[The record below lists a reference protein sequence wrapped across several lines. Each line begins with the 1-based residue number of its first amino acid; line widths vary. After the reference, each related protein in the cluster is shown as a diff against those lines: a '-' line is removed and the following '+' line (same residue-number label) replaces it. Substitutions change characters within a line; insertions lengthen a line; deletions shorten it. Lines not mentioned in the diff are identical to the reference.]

1 MKLRWVILLVLL
13 FPVVAHVFYAATH
26 STFADYYVTV
36 DELLADD
43 STPSGQMVRV
53 GGGVVPGSIRY
64 DTNSG
69 TLRFLLRGEQGEEI
83 AVVYSGRVPN
93 IFRDNAH
100 AILEGNLDTQGTFR
114 ARTFRARTL
123 MVRCPHTYT
132 AAV

>member
-13 FPVVAHVFYAATH
+13 FPVVAHLFYAATH
-26 STFADYYVTV
+26 STFANYYVTV
-36 DELLADD
+36 DELLADG
-43 STPSGQMVRV
+43 STTAGQMVRV
-53 GGGVVPGSIRY
+53 GGDVVPGSIRY

-83 AVVYSGRVPN
+83 AVVHAGRVPN
-93 IFRDNAH
+93 VFRDNAH
-100 AILEGNLDTQGTFR
+100 AIVEGNLDPQGTFH
-114 ARTFRARTL
+114 ARTL